1 MLYTHSTE
9 KLVGLQDLIIKK
21 VETNETETHIYG
33 LLERKPHKCPCC
45 GAETVKIHDYR
56 EQVIKDIPLYG
67 KHAFIHLKK
76 RRYRCDCGKRFYE
89 VCTTIESIMEGTVKP
104 NGIVLWRDETD
115 HRPLP
120 LTLQRQVER
129 GLQVLGTRD
138 LRSYTKLLPTLKMF
152 PDAHIVTIDDDIF
165 YPHDF
170 LENLMATYAKKPH
183 SIVGNM
189 VMQMSYD
196 SNGIPTGI
204 LQWPYLHE
212 EPADGA
218 SHDLFFEGFGGV
230 LYPAGSLPEEVFHKE
245 VFQDIC
251 PTADDVWFNAMAR
264 ISKTPITFCEH
275 GYYDYLK
282 ADNHVCQDTAL
293 NLINNSENRNDK
305 QLRAVWQHYHLQG
318 Q

>member
-1 MLYTHSTE
+1 
-9 KLVGLQDLIIKK
+9 
-21 VETNETETHIYG
+21 
-33 LLERKPHKCPCC
+33 
-45 GAETVKIHDYR
+45 
-56 EQVIKDIPLYG
+56 
-67 KHAFIHLKK
+67 
-76 RRYRCDCGKRFYE
+76 
-89 VCTTIESIMEGTVKP
+89 MEGTVKP

>member
-1 MLYTHSTE
+1 MVKDFIKRKLTAYLQAEITPNLTEATTTRLLQELRRE
-9 KLVGLQDLIIKK
+9 KLLEAALQNKEAGVVSPAVG
-21 VETNETETHIYG
+21 ET
-33 LLERKPHKCPCC
+33 P
-45 GAETVKIHDYR
+45 
-56 EQVIKDIPLYG
+56 VIVSLTTY
-67 KHAFIHLKK
+67 
-76 RRYRCDCGKRFYE
+76 GKRFYE
-89 VCTTIESIMEGTVKP
+89 VCTTIESIMQGTVKP

-170 LENLMATYAKKPH
+170 LESLMAIYAKKPH

-264 ISKTPITFCEH
+264 MSKTPITFCEH

>member
-1 MLYTHSTE
+1 MVKDFIKRKLTAYLQAEITPNLTEATTTRLLQELRRE
-9 KLVGLQDLIIKK
+9 KLLEAALQNKEAG
-21 VETNETETHIYG
+21 VVAPTAGET
-33 LLERKPHKCPCC
+33 P
-45 GAETVKIHDYR
+45 
-56 EQVIKDIPLYG
+56 VIVSLTTY
-67 KHAFIHLKK
+67 
-76 RRYRCDCGKRFYE
+76 GKRFYE
-89 VCTTIESIMEGTVKP
+89 VCTTIESIMQGTVKP

-230 LYPAGSLPEEVFHKE
+230 FYPAGSLPEEVFHKE

-305 QLRAVWQHYHLQG
+305 QLRAVWQRYHLQG